1 MTLTKKHITSNEIVV
16 SLLRKEIK
24 EFYGNINTNI
34 LTENRIFWKTVKSFL
49 VDKTK
54 KFSRVTLIEKEGITS
69 EDMKMWKLSTQNMPR
84 DQEFES
90 FDSSKKILF

>member
-1 MTLTKKHITSNEIVV
+1 MTLTEKHITSNEIVV

-54 KFSRVTLIEKEGITS
+54 KFSRITLIEKEGITS
-69 EDMKMWKLSTQNMPR
+69 EDMKMGKLC
-84 DQEFES
+84 QETKNLNPSIHQKRSS
-90 FDSSKKILF
+90 FKNN